1 MSSALLGKIP
11 VRFAAPEPRPVPPAT
26 AIIVEANAVAPRD
39 HPLVRRVVP
48 SRHGQACSCCRPR
61 SALAEALHRLFLER
75 TRGVAPWFDRVEL
88 RLVQDRE
95 TIAAFADP
103 LVAARFRLEP
113 TCADGLQLF
122 A

>member
-1 MSSALLGKIP
+1 M
-11 VRFAAPEPRPVPPAT
+11 V
-26 AIIVEANAVAPRD
+26 
-39 HPLVRRVVP
+39 
-48 SRHGQACSCCRPR
+48 
-61 SALAEALHRLFLER
+61 
-75 TRGVAPWFDRVEL
+75 PWFDRVEL

-113 TCADGLQLF
+113 TCADRSQLF